1 MFGNKDN
8 DSKDNN
14 RFFVKSVDNVKGLGR
29 ISILVDRE
37 TGVSYINAWVGT
49 GSGLT
54 PLLDENGKPVIDK
67 VK

>member
-37 TGVSYINAWVGT
+37 TGVNYINAWVGT

-54 PLLDENGKPVIDK
+54 PLLDKNGKPVIDK
-67 VK
+67 V

>member
-37 TGVSYINAWVGT
+37 TGVNYINAWVGT

-54 PLLDENGKPVIDK
+54 PLLDESGKPVIDK
-67 VK
+67 V

>member
-8 DSKDNN
+8 DSKDNI

-37 TGVSYINAWVGT
+37 TGVNYINAWGGYRQWFNAIVR
-49 GSGLT
+49 
-54 PLLDENGKPVIDK
+54 
-67 VK
+67 

>member
-14 RFFVKSVDNVKGLGR
+14 RFYVKSVDNVKGLGR
-29 ISILVDRE
+29 ISILVDRK
-37 TGVSYINAWVGT
+37 TGVNYINAWVGT

-67 VK
+67 V

>member
-8 DSKDNN
+8 DSKDNI

-37 TGVSYINAWVGT
+37 TGVNYINAWVGT

-54 PLLDENGKPVIDK
+54 PLLDKNGKPVIDK
-67 VK
+67 V

>member
-37 TGVSYINAWVGT
+37 TGVNYINAWVGT

-54 PLLDENGKPVIDK
+54 LLLDENGKPVIDK
-67 VK
+67 V